1 MKASDLIKKL
11 EADPEYQEM
20 RKRKAKELEERKA
33 ILAEDERGLVE
44 ELRSIGYEIDSVWDF
59 VNNANRHEFLR
70 KFHGSYSSAY
80 PILVKHLGVKHH
92 PAIREGVIRA
102 LTEKDANQVASEA
115 LIAAFYQ
122 EQEPNIK
129 WVLANALRT
138 VLTRSQKKKHP
149 DYKAIYNGKGQS

>member
-33 ILAEDERGLVE
+33 ILAEDERGLIE

-59 VNNANRHEFLR
+59 VNNTNRHEFLR

-92 PAIREGVIRA
+92 PGIKEGIVRA
-102 LTEKDANQVASEA
+102 LTEKDANPVASEA

-122 EQEPNIK
+122 EQDSNLK

-138 VLTRSQKKKHP
+138 VLTRSQKNKHP
-149 DYKAIYNGKGQS
+149 EYKAIYNGKGQS